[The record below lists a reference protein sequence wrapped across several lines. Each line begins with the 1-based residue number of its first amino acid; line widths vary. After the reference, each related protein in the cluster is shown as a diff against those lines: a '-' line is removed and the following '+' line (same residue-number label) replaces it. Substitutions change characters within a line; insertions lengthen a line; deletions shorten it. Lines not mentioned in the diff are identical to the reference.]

1 MRISDGSSDVCS
13 SDLVGRVVAH
23 KLRDDGHGV
32 KLEIFVNSPYERFV
46 TRNARFWN
54 ASGVDVTANASGFKR
69 DTQSLASVVAGG
81 IGFQP
86 PSPDTAGA
94 VGEENAHFTL
104 FDESN
109 AAMDPPAGGA
119 MKLPMPFK
127 PTKTGPPGGAAEESR
142 GVVG

>member
-54 ASGVDVTANASGFKR
+54 ASGVDVTANASGFKL
-69 DTQSLASVVAGG
+69 DTQSLASVEIGRASCREGVCTYAKISWVAGALKKKN
-81 IGFQP
+81 IEYYR
-86 PSPDTAGA
+86 T
-94 VGEENAHFTL
+94 
-104 FDESN
+104 
-109 AAMDPPAGGA
+109 
-119 MKLPMPFK
+119 
-127 PTKTGPPGGAAEESR
+127 
-142 GVVG
+142 

>member
-46 TRNARFWN
+46 TRNSRFWN
-54 ASGVDVTANASGFKR
+54 ASGVDVTANASGFKL

-81 IGFQP
+81 IAFQA
-86 PSPDTAGA
+86 PSPETAGA
-94 VGEENAHFTL
+94 VVEENAHFTL
-104 FDESN
+104 RS
-109 AAMDPPAGGA
+109 
-119 MKLPMPFK
+119 
-127 PTKTGPPGGAAEESR
+127 EEHTPELQSLNR
-142 GVVG
+142 SSYAVFCLK